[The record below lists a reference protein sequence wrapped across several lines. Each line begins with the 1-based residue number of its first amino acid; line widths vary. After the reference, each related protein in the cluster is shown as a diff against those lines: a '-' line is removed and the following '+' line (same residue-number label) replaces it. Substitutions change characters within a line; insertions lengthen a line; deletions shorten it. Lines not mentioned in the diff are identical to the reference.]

1 MADRA
6 GDAGLAG
13 RVVHVVEVRVVELAG
28 EERHGVVAAGAPA
41 GGLGG
46 AVALQRD
53 LAGLAHAHQVG
64 LVVER
69 AEVVRRVEPAV
80 VRVLVALQAVPVHHQ
95 RLGRDELAVGR
106 DRLGR
111 EEVLLAL
118 PRPLD
123 AERPGVL
130 EVEHP
135 HDGDEAEDRERE
147 PAGPFPADPRAGQPV
162 LDVEGHRRERGD
174 DVEPVA
180 DVADPRVA
188 DLEPADPDQDEA
200 GDHGDQPRGQE
211 DQAVADGRPCWAAS
225 TRLPGARS
233 RRARNGMT
241 RKSPRNRC
249 RATMI
254 M

>member
-1 MADRA
+1 MLLTLVIDVADRA

-13 RVVHVVEVRVVELAG
+13 RVVHVVVIRVVELAG

-53 LAGLAHAHQVG
+53 LAGLADADQVR

-80 VRVLVALQAVPVHHQ
+80 VGVLVALQAVVVHHQ
-95 RLGRDELAVGR
+95 RLGRDELAVGG

-118 PRPLD
+118 LRPLD

-130 EVEHP
+130 RVEQP
-135 HDGDEAEDRERE
+135 HHRDEADDRNGQPPR
-147 PAGPFPADPRAGQPV
+147 PVPADPRAGQPV
-162 LDVEGHRRERGD
+162 LDVERR
-174 DVEPVA
+174 P
-180 DVADPRVA
+180 PR
-188 DLEPADPDQDEA
+188 A
-200 GDHGDQPRGQE
+200 GR
-211 DQAVADGRPCWAAS
+211 RRAAS
-225 TRLPGARS
+225 SRRCGSAGRGPRS
-233 RRARNGMT
+233 RRSG
-241 RKSPRNRC
+241 PG
-249 RATMI
+249 
-254 M
+254 